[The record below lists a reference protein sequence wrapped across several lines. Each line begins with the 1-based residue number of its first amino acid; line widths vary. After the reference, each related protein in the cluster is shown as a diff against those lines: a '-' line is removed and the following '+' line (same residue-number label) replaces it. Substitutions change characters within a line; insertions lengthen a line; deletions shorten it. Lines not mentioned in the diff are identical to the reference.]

1 MKRAMSVLALAFVS
15 LTTLSCSGGGGA
27 DDEAVASPNV
37 LATLDVLTDTVSV
50 VRDGSGTPEAASS
63 GAELT
68 QGDEVR
74 TDETGF
80 AEIAFFDGSWQRI
93 DSGAAVTLTELVD
106 VEEGHVVRTGLDQGR
121 AWQRV
126 EDLTNSDDSFEVD
139 TPVAVAAVRG
149 TSFSIECRTD
159 PVACTF
165 AVLEGVVD
173 LDLSDGTTV
182 ALTAGQRLEVR
193 ADAPPEAPTDVGVEQ
208 LEEDEWIADNL
219 ARDADD
225 PPQRPTTGTSPS
237 SPAPSE
243 GAAADFRE
251 QANAICTE
259 FGEQNAAIGG
269 PDATADDAIRAQAAL
284 LDDAL
289 AELDAL
295 APPPELS
302 DQFDEMLDLYR
313 QRNEVVAR
321 ALDADAAA
329 RPALVTEL
337 LVLTA
342 DGAGVGSRARH
353 HRVRDPDRL
362 NSGQAARRARH
373 QHQRQDEQHQRDRA
387 EGNRGRHPG
396 G

>member
-1 MKRAMSVLALAFVS
+1 MTAA
-15 LTTLSCSGGGGA
+15 TTNA
-27 DDEAVASPNV
+27 AASPNV
-37 LATLDVLTDTVSV
+37 LATLDVLTEAVSV
-50 VRDGSGTPEAASS
+50 VRDGTGTPEAASS

-74 TDETGF
+74 TDDTGF

-93 DSGAAVTLTELVD
+93 DSGASVTLTELVD

-149 TSFSIECRTD
+149 TSFSIECGTD

-165 AVLEGVVD
+165 AVIEGVVD

-208 LEEDEWIADNL
+208 LEQDEWIADNL

-289 AELDAL
+289 AELDCARSP
-295 APPPELS
+295 AGAVRPVRRDARPLS
-302 DQFDEMLDLYR
+302 AA
-313 QRNEVVAR
+313 QRGGGPRPRRRRRRSAGPRDRVAR
-321 ALDADAAA
+321 PHRRRRRRWLASSTS
-329 RPALVTEL
+329 P
-337 LVLTA
+337 
-342 DGAGVGSRARH
+342 RAR
-353 HRVRDPDRL
+353 
-362 NSGQAARRARH
+362 SGPVEPRSGGATRARH
-373 QHQRQDEQHQRDRA
+373 QHQRTR
-387 EGNRGRHPG
+387 
-396 G
+396 